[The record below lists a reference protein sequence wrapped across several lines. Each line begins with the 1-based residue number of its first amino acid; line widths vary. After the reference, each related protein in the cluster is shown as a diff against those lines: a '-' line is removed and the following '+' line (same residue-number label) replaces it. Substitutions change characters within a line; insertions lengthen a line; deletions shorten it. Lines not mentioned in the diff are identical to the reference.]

1 MYALI
6 KVVDEHAKVRYPITR
21 ILQRL
26 GRDPSCEIF
35 LDDENVSRVHAEL
48 TLTEEGVF
56 INDLGST
63 NGTFVN
69 DNRIHGLF
77 QMTVGDH
84 LQIGPHHFMLVAE
97 EPSRLQATIAMND
110 EVIRHLRL
118 PSADFKPEVTV
129 DVEQTTVIA
138 AGDAPKTRIDALSEA
153 ERLLPRLVVENGPK
167 RKCLLPL
174 VQPELEIGRSP
185 ECHLVIPDTQ
195 VSAHHAKIVKRKGGF
210 FIYDNRSLNGLFVNN
225 AKVRGV
231 PLQTGDLI
239 RLGDTTIR
247 YEDPTKPR
255 PAWQAS
261 AEKPA
266 PQNIPSTYGPWR
278 WVAIGGITLLALIV
292 VLYWIWA

>member
-6 KVVDEHAKVRYPITR
+6 KTVDDRAKIRYPITR

-26 GRDPSCEIF
+26 GRDPSCDIF

-48 TLTEEGVF
+48 TQTEEGIF
-56 INDLGST
+56 LNDLAST

-69 DNRIHGLF
+69 GNRIHGLF
-77 QMTVGDH
+77 QLTVGDR
-84 LQIGPHHFMLVAE
+84 LQIGPHDFLLVAE

-118 PSADFKPEVTV
+118 PSADFKPEVAV
-129 DVEQTTVIA
+129 DVEQTTVA
-138 AGDAPKTRIDALSEA
+138 APDAGLKTKIDALSEA
-153 ERLLPRLVVENGPK
+153 ERSLPRLVVENGPK
-167 RKCLLPL
+167 RHCLLPL

-185 ECHLVIPDTQ
+185 ECHLVLPDNQ
-195 VSAHHAKIVKRKGGF
+195 VSAHHAKIVKRKGGY

-255 PAWQAS
+255 PVRQAS
-261 AEKPA
+261 TEKPA
-266 PQNIPSTYGPWR
+266 PQNVPSTYGPWR
-278 WVAIGGITLLALIV
+278 WVAIGGVTLLVLIV
-292 VLYWIWA
+292 VLYWLWA